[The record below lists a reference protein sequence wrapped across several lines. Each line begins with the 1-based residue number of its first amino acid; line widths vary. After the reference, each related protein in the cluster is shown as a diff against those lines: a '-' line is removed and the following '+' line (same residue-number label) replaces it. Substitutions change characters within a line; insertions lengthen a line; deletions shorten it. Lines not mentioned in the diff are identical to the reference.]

1 MSEIPYVQSL
11 NSILRYIKYFIIMEK
26 SSYLIFQGNKNV
38 TLFFKCYMLLNICSL
53 MIYLLGKKGM

>member
-11 NSILRYIKYFIIMEK
+11 NSILRYIKYFTIMEK
-26 SSYLIFQGNKNV
+26 SSYLIFQGNKDV
-38 TLFFKCYMLLNICSL
+38 TLFLKCYMLLNICSL